1 MLFNRLTNL
10 TRIKESLPTYSV
22 NELNKS
28 IGLLISR
35 GFAPKFILKATVSKA
50 QLKKGHLWLTF
61 TDGKASVDGVVW
73 SSKIQSLKF
82 LPKQDDGV
90 VIVGK
95 LNFWESQARISVQVF
110 DIRASISTVLKKFEI
125 VKSKLLQEGLIDD
138 SLRRKLPN
146 YPNSIGILTSV
157 PSSALADM
165 LRTAKERWP
174 LTKMY
179 IIPIPVQ
186 GSNENEVKIILR
198 KLKNNELNLNAIVIA
213 RGGGSRE
220 DLMLFDSEIIAR
232 EIASFPIPVIT
243 GIGHEDDLTVSDL
256 VSDHRSATPT
266 AAIVDLLPSRDIE
279 KNNFFQTKKMLK
291 DHFKFFFQN
300 KKNFLIAKKSI
311 FQSYL
316 PHLLIKAKKTKIKY
330 ISQVLNALSPKILLK
345 RGFAFITDEKGN
357 SIYSVQGVKE
367 KDKLL
372 VQLSDGEITAE
383 VNSINYDK
391 V

>member
-1 MLFNRLTNL
+1 MTNL
-10 TRIKESLPTYSV
+10 KTSNQSLTTYNV
-22 NELNKS
+22 QELNQS
-28 IGLLISR
+28 IGLLLSR
-35 GFAPKFILKATVSKA
+35 GFAPKFILKATVSKS
-50 QLKKGHLWLTF
+50 QIKKGHLWLTL
-61 TDGKASVDGVVW
+61 TDGKASVDAVAW
-73 SSKIQSLKF
+73 SSTIKSLKF

-291 DHFKFFFQN
+291 DYFKFFFQN
-300 KKNFLIAKKSI
+300 KKNFLIARKSI
-311 FQSYL
+311 FQSYS